1 MDPVIGPRRE
11 EPLPRRE
18 DREQGRR
25 EEDRWEDP
33 VMADGAADRQAAS
46 AMAARAADRVIRQ
59 GPEEVPEAAGI
70 RDPGEARAGAQDLE
84 EVPAQEVRV
93 RAAAAPGPEEAAPEA
108 DRQAAE
114 ADLEAEEAAEAEPEE
129 ESKGP
134 KQKVG

>member
-1 MDPVIGPRRE
+1 MEAYLDPVIGPRRE

-70 RDPGEARAGAQDLE
+70 RDPEEARAGAQVLE

-93 RAAAAPGPEEAAPEA
+93 RAEAAPEA